1 QYVESSS
8 YNSYNNNIKMNK
20 IIKIIFFLAF
30 TFSLAPETVLA
41 NNKIKIGLLIPL
53 TGKNSEIGQSII
65 KSTRLAINTIN
76 NVSIEIVPKDTQ
88 SNPAITLRAAK
99 ELANSGIKIVIG
111 PVFNESLIYLDELNE
126 LTFLALTNKND
137 NFSKNIINAGISS
150 KGVFG
155 TGVSVAFDP
164 RSLGTQIDD
173 SVMQKNLA
181 TRLALRNK
189 SYILN
194 VSTKVLDG
202 KIFVT
207 GKVDDPEEK
216 LQITKLAW
224 ETKGARSVKNDIK
237 IKEDF
242 NFQQSAKDLLITS
255 QLRTALI
262 FNKKIKATNYQIDT
276 YKKKIFIYGI
286 SLTTEERKEVIN
298 EAKEILDVEDV
309 IASIVLVE
317 DLRIQKN

>member
-1 QYVESSS
+1 M
-8 YNSYNNNIKMNK
+8 KNK
-20 IIKIIFFLAF
+20 IFL
-30 TFSLAPETVLA
+30 
-41 NNKIKIGLLIPL
+41 IGLMLLIF
-53 TGKNSEIGQSII
+53 
-65 KSTRLAINTIN
+65 
-76 NVSIEIVPKDTQ
+76 
-88 SNPAITLRAAK
+88 
-99 ELANSGIKIVIG
+99 SGCVG
-111 PVFNESLIYLDELNE
+111 M
-126 LTFLALTNKND
+126 A
-137 NFSKNIINAGISS
+137 S
-150 KGVFG
+150 KGIFG

-173 SVMQKNLA
+173 SVMQKNLLA
-181 TRLALRNK
+181 RLVIRDKKHLL
-189 SYILN
+189 SIH
-194 VSTKVLDG
+194 TKVLDG
-202 KIFVT
+202 RIFLT

-242 NFQQSAKDLLITS
+242 NFKQSAKDLLITS

-286 SLTTEERKEVIN
+286 SMTSEEKTEVIN
-298 EAKEILDVEDV
+298 EAKQILDVEDI

-317 DLRIQKN
+317 SLRIQKN